1 MSEMGASRIAERT
14 AQNGHRSGHSISKQ
28 APPIQLWDESY
39 TGKFEMQSKL
49 IRMKRQSDLR
59 IYGPKP
65 AAVEASR
72 Q

>member
-1 MSEMGASRIAERT
+1 MGQMGGSENYEQV
-14 AQNGHRSGHSISKQ
+14 AQTEHRSGRSISKQ

-39 TGKFEMQSKL
+39 IGTSEKQSKL

-59 IYGPKP
+59 IDGSKTF
-65 AAVEASR
+65 AIEAST

>member
-1 MSEMGASRIAERT
+1 MGQMGGSENYEQV
-14 AQNGHRSGHSISKQ
+14 AQTEHRSGRSISKQ